1 MKTVWRVF
9 SYLKRYP
16 WMAAGTLTCAILST
30 LMVIVFPATAKWIID
45 DVVRA
50 NRPDKL
56 LPLILLAA
64 VAFLVQHGFKAL
76 RLVLN
81 NTFEQRVIFD
91 LRSDLYSHIQLLPLR
106 WFDNRATGDLMTRV
120 IEDVNSV
127 ERVLI
132 DGIEQGVVAIL
143 QVVIVISVMFYL
155 NVKLALLALVPFPLL
170 IAGALTYT
178 LTAHRRYRSQR
189 RASSNMNALL
199 HDNLAGV
206 RQIKSFVRE
215 REEHARFNRVSDQL
229 RHATLVVMRVWA
241 IYSPSMSMF
250 EAIGALL
257 VLGFGGHAV
266 LTGAMQIGDLVA
278 FLMLTAFLYDPVS
291 RLHQLNQLVQAGRAA
306 GERVFEILDEQVEAG
321 AVAGIGDPGTA
332 ITDRGYKARIL
343 GDIRY
348 ENVSFSY
355 VEGLPALRCVS
366 FHAPP
371 GATVAL
377 VGATGAGKSTLVNL
391 LVRFYEFTS
400 GEIHIDGKPVREYEL
415 RTLREAIGVVTQE
428 SFLFNGSIR
437 ENLLMG
443 KPDATD
449 AELWR
454 AVDAAN
460 ARQFIERLPDG
471 LESVVG
477 ERGVKLSVGEKQRLS
492 IARSLLKDPPILI
505 LDEATASVDTATE
518 RLIQEALERLM
529 ANRTSIVIAHRL
541 STIVYAWKI
550 CAAVPAKFAR
560 GLATARDRVAGGNHY
575 LGKSR
580 ARAAITG
587 LRRIPLSGR
596 RWCRCGRSR
605 NRDGLAGLQ
614 FTTVFDVVGFLQFI
628 DAYFVHFGYG
638 RQCLSARHDVRVA
651 HSGGMRRRHG
661 WSGRIRRRGRALS
674 NHDPWPDVGN
684 FLLQL

>member
-9 SYLKRYP
+9 AYLKRYP
-16 WMAAGTLTCAILST
+16 WLAAGTLACAIMGT
-30 LMVIVFPATAKWIID
+30 LMVIVFPSVTKWIID

-56 LPLILLAA
+56 LPLLLFAT
-64 VAFLVQHGFKAL
+64 VAFLIQHAFNSL
-76 RLVLN
+76 RIILN
-81 NTFEQRVIFD
+81 NTFEQKVIFD

-143 QVVIVISVMFYL
+143 QIVIVLAVMFYW
-155 NVKLALLALVPFPLL
+155 NAKLALLALVPFPLL
-170 IAGALTYT
+170 IGGALAYT
-178 LTAHRRYRSQR
+178 LTAHRRYRLQR
-189 RASSNMNALL
+189 RAASNINALL

-206 RQIKSFVRE
+206 RQIKSFARE
-215 REEHARFNRVSDQL
+215 REEHARFNQASDQL
-229 RHATLVVMRVWA
+229 RHATLVVMRTWA

-250 EAIGALL
+250 EAIGAVL
-257 VLGFGGHAV
+257 VLGFASHAV
-266 LTGAMQIGDLVA
+266 LTGTMQIGDLVA
-278 FLMLTAFLYDPVS
+278 FLLLTAFLYDPIS

-306 GERVFEILDEQVEAG
+306 GERVFDILDEEPEPGFG
-321 AVAGIGDPGTA
+321 ARVGDPGTA
-332 ITDRGYKARIL
+332 TTDRGYSKRII

-348 ENVSFSY
+348 EDVSFSY
-355 VEGLPALRCVS
+355 AEGLPALRHVS
-366 FHAPP
+366 FDAPP
-371 GATVAL
+371 GTTTAL

-391 LVRFYEFTS
+391 LVRFYEFDS
-400 GEIHIDGKPVREYEL
+400 GQIDVDGKPIRDYDL

-443 KPDATD
+443 KPTATE
-449 AELWR
+449 AELWG

-471 LESVVG
+471 LQSVVG

-492 IARSLLKDPPILI
+492 IARALLKDPPILI

-518 RLIQEALERLM
+518 RLIQEALEHLM

-541 STIVYAWKI
+541 STIVRADQILVLDHGQIIERGTHDELLSLDRKYAQLCRQSLLESSTQREAEPQAEI
-550 CAAVPAKFAR
+550 V
-560 GLATARDRVAGGNHY
+560 TSEVAEPEEE
-575 LGKSR
+575 R
-580 ARAAITG
+580 
-587 LRRIPLSGR
+587 
-596 RWCRCGRSR
+596 
-605 NRDGLAGLQ
+605 LQ
-614 FTTVFDVVGFLQFI
+614 V
-628 DAYFVHFGYG
+628 
-638 RQCLSARHDVRVA
+638 
-651 HSGGMRRRHG
+651 
-661 WSGRIRRRGRALS
+661 
-674 NHDPWPDVGN
+674 
-684 FLLQL
+684 

>member
-9 SYLKRYP
+9 AYLKRYP
-16 WMAAGTLTCAILST
+16 WLAAGTLTCAIVGT
-30 LMVIVFPATAKWIID
+30 LTVIVFPSVTKWIID

-56 LPLILLAA
+56 LPLILLATF
-64 VAFLVQHGFKAL
+64 AFLVQHVFNSL
-76 RLVLN
+76 RIILN
-81 NTFEQRVIFD
+81 NAFEQKVIFD

-132 DGIEQGVVAIL
+132 DGIEQGVVAVL
-143 QVVIVISVMFYL
+143 QIVIVMTVMFYW
-155 NVKLALLALVPFPLL
+155 NAKLAILALVPFPLL
-170 IAGALTYT
+170 IGGALAYT
-178 LTAHRRYRSQR
+178 LTAHRRYRLQR
-189 RASSNMNALL
+189 RASSDINALL

-215 REEHARFNRVSDQL
+215 REEHARFNRASDQL
-229 RHATLVVMRVWA
+229 RRATLVVMRVWA

-250 EAIGALL
+250 EAIGAVL
-257 VLGFGGHAV
+257 VLGFGSHA
-266 LTGAMQIGDLVA
+266 LLNGGMQIGDLVA
-278 FLMLTAFLYDPVS
+278 FLMLTAFLYDPIS

-306 GERVFEILDEQVEAG
+306 GERVFEILDEPTEPGV
-321 AVAGIGDPGTA
+321 VAGIA
-332 ITDRGYKARIL
+332 DRGYSVRIL

-348 ENVSFSY
+348 EDVSFSY
-355 VEGLPALRCVS
+355 AEGLPALRHVS

-391 LVRFYEFTS
+391 LVRFYEFSS
-400 GEIHIDGKPVREYEL
+400 GQIYIDGKPIREYDL

-428 SFLFNGSIR
+428 SFLFNGPIR

-443 KPDATD
+443 KPSATE

-460 ARQFIERLPDG
+460 AREFIERLPDG
-471 LESVVG
+471 LENVVG

-492 IARSLLKDPPILI
+492 IARALLKDPPILI

-518 RLIQEALERLM
+518 RLIQEALEHLM

-541 STIVYAWKI
+541 FSIVHADQI
-550 CAAVPAKFAR
+550 LV
-560 GLATARDRVAGGNHY
+560 LDH
-575 LGKSR
+575 
-580 ARAAITG
+580 
-587 LRRIPLSGR
+587 
-596 RWCRCGRSR
+596 
-605 NRDGLAGLQ
+605 
-614 FTTVFDVVGFLQFI
+614 
-628 DAYFVHFGYG
+628 
-638 RQCLSARHDVRVA
+638 
-651 HSGGMRRRHG
+651 
-661 WSGRIRRRGRALS
+661 GRIIERGTHDELTALGGKYARLCEQS
-674 NHDPWPDVGN
+674 
-684 FLLQL
+684 LLETSPQPQFETGAEIVPSQTLEREEQLPV

>member
-9 SYLKRYP
+9 AYLKRYP
-16 WMAAGTLTCAILST
+16 WLAAGTLACAILGT
-30 LMVIVFPATAKWIID
+30 LMVIVFPSVTKWIID

-64 VAFLVQHGFKAL
+64 VAFLVQHFFNSL
-76 RLVLN
+76 RIILN
-81 NTFEQRVIFD
+81 NTFEQKVIFD

-132 DGIEQGVVAIL
+132 DGIEQGVVAVL
-143 QVVIVISVMFYL
+143 QIVIVVAVMFYW
-155 NVKLALLALVPFPLL
+155 NAKLALLALVPLPLL
-170 IAGALTYT
+170 IVGALAYT
-178 LTAHRRYRSQR
+178 LTAHRRYRLQR
-189 RASSNMNALL
+189 RAASNINALL

-206 RQIKSFVRE
+206 RQIKSFARE
-215 REEHARFNRVSDQL
+215 REEHARFNRASDQL
-229 RHATLVVMRVWA
+229 RHATLVVMRTWA

-257 VLGFGGHAV
+257 VLGFGSHAV
-266 LTGAMQIGDLVA
+266 LTGSLQLGDLVGI
-278 FLMLTAFLYDPVS
+278 LMLMAFLYDPIS

-306 GERVFEILDEQVEAG
+306 GERVFEILDEDAEPGVAAG
-321 AVAGIGDPGTA
+321 AGDPGIAT
-332 ITDRGYKARIL
+332 IDRGCSAPII

-348 ENVSFSY
+348 EDVSFSY
-355 VEGLPALRCVS
+355 VDGLSALRHIS
-366 FHAPP
+366 FHALP
-371 GATVAL
+371 GTTTAL

-391 LVRFYEFTS
+391 LVRFYEFDS
-400 GEIHIDGKPVREYEL
+400 GQIYVDDKPVREYDL
-415 RTLREAIGVVTQE
+415 RTLREAVGVVTQE

-443 KPDATD
+443 KPTATD

-460 ARQFIERLPDG
+460 ARQFIERLPQG

-492 IARSLLKDPPILI
+492 IARALLKDPPILI

-518 RLIQEALERLM
+518 RLIQEALEHLM

-541 STIVYAWKI
+541 STIVGADQILVLDHGRVVERGTHEELLVLDQKYAQLCRQSLLESSPQRQAEPQEEI
-550 CAAVPAKFAR
+550 V
-560 GLATARDRVAGGNHY
+560 TSEVAEPEEER
-575 LGKSR
+575 L
-580 ARAAITG
+580 
-587 LRRIPLSGR
+587 P
-596 RWCRCGRSR
+596 
-605 NRDGLAGLQ
+605 
-614 FTTVFDVVGFLQFI
+614 V
-628 DAYFVHFGYG
+628 
-638 RQCLSARHDVRVA
+638 
-651 HSGGMRRRHG
+651 
-661 WSGRIRRRGRALS
+661 
-674 NHDPWPDVGN
+674 
-684 FLLQL
+684 

>member
-9 SYLKRYP
+9 AYLKRYP
-16 WMAAGTLTCAILST
+16 WLAAGTLACAILGT
-30 LMVIVFPATAKWIID
+30 LLVIVFPSVTKWIID

-56 LPLILLAA
+56 LPLILLAT
-64 VAFLVQHGFKAL
+64 VAFLVQHLFNSL
-76 RLVLN
+76 RLILN
-81 NTFEQRVIFD
+81 NTFEQKVIFD

-132 DGIEQGVVAIL
+132 DGIEQGVVAVL
-143 QVVIVISVMFYL
+143 QIVIVVAVMFYW
-155 NVKLALLALVPFPLL
+155 NAKLALLALVPLPLL
-170 IAGALTYT
+170 IAGALAYT
-178 LTAHRRYRSQR
+178 LTAHRRYRLQR
-189 RASSNMNALL
+189 RAASNINALL

-206 RQIKSFVRE
+206 RQIKSFARE
-215 REEHARFNRVSDQL
+215 REEHARFNRASDQL
-229 RHATLVVMRVWA
+229 RHATLVVMRTWA

-257 VLGFGGHAV
+257 VLGFGSHDV
-266 LTGAMQIGDLVA
+266 LTGSLQLGDLVGI
-278 FLMLTAFLYDPVS
+278 LMLMAFLYDPIS

-306 GERVFEILDEQVEAG
+306 GERVFEILDEDAE
-321 AVAGIGDPGTA
+321 PGVVMK
-332 ITDRGYKARIL
+332 IKSVGELDRFPDLKRDDTRETVSFPHKPALPII

-348 ENVSFSY
+348 DNVSFSY
-355 VEGLPALRCVS
+355 VDGLSALRHIS
-366 FHAPP
+366 FHALP
-371 GATVAL
+371 GTTTAL

-391 LVRFYEFTS
+391 LVRFYEFDS
-400 GEIHIDGKPVREYEL
+400 GQIYVDDKPVREYDL

-443 KPDATD
+443 KPTATD

-460 ARQFIERLPDG
+460 ARQFIERLPQG

-492 IARSLLKDPPILI
+492 IARALLKDPPILI

-518 RLIQEALERLM
+518 RLIQEALEHLM

-541 STIVYAWKI
+541 STIVGADQILVLDHGRVVERGTHEELLVLDQKYALLCRQSLLESSPQRQTEPQEEI
-550 CAAVPAKFAR
+550 V
-560 GLATARDRVAGGNHY
+560 TSEVAEPEEE
-575 LGKSR
+575 R
-580 ARAAITG
+580 
-587 LRRIPLSGR
+587 LS
-596 RWCRCGRSR
+596 
-605 NRDGLAGLQ
+605 
-614 FTTVFDVVGFLQFI
+614 V
-628 DAYFVHFGYG
+628 
-638 RQCLSARHDVRVA
+638 
-651 HSGGMRRRHG
+651 
-661 WSGRIRRRGRALS
+661 
-674 NHDPWPDVGN
+674 
-684 FLLQL
+684 

>member
-9 SYLKRYP
+9 AYLKRYP
-16 WMAAGTLTCAILST
+16 WIAAGTLSCAILTT
-30 LMVIVFPATAKWIID
+30 LMVIVFPGATKWIIN
-45 DVVRA
+45 DVVRGQ
-50 NRPDKL
+50 RPDKL

-64 VAFLVQHGFKAL
+64 VAFLLQHVFNSL
-76 RLVLN
+76 RIILN
-81 NTFEQRVIFD
+81 NTFEQKVIFD

-132 DGIEQGVVAIL
+132 DGIEQGVVAVL
-143 QVVIVISVMFYL
+143 QIVIVLAVMFYW
-155 NVKLALLALVPFPLL
+155 NAKLAILALVPFPLL
-170 IAGALTYT
+170 IGGALAYT
-178 LTAHRRYRSQR
+178 LTAHRRYRLQR
-189 RASSNMNALL
+189 RASSAINALL
-199 HDNLAGV
+199 HDNLAGI

-215 REEHARFNRVSDQL
+215 GEEHARFNRASDQL
-229 RHATLVVMRVWA
+229 RRATLVVMRVWA

-257 VLGFGGHAV
+257 ILGFGGHAA
-266 LTGAMQIGDLVA
+266 LTGEMQIGDLVA

-306 GERVFEILDEQVEAG
+306 GERVFEILDELAEPG
-321 AVAGIGDPGTA
+321 DTDSAV
-332 ITDRGYKARIL
+332 TDRRYSPRIL

-348 ENVSFSY
+348 EDVSFSY
-355 VEGLPALRCVS
+355 TEGLPALRRVS

-371 GATVAL
+371 GATIAL

-400 GEIHIDGKPVREYEL
+400 GQIYVDGKPIRDYEL
-415 RTLREAIGVVTQE
+415 RALREAIGVVTQE

-460 ARQFIERLPDG
+460 AREFIERLPDG

-492 IARSLLKDPPILI
+492 IARALLKDPPILI

-541 STIVYAWKI
+541 STIVHADQI
-550 CAAVPAKFAR
+550 LV
-560 GLATARDRVAGGNHY
+560 LDH
-575 LGKSR
+575 
-580 ARAAITG
+580 
-587 LRRIPLSGR
+587 
-596 RWCRCGRSR
+596 
-605 NRDGLAGLQ
+605 
-614 FTTVFDVVGFLQFI
+614 
-628 DAYFVHFGYG
+628 
-638 RQCLSARHDVRVA
+638 
-651 HSGGMRRRHG
+651 
-661 WSGRIRRRGRALS
+661 GRIIERGTHDKLVALDGKYARLCRQS
-674 NHDPWPDVGN
+674 
-684 FLLQL
+684 LLEASPLRETEPREEIVASQTLEKEERLPV

>member
-30 LMVIVFPATAKWIID
+30 LMVIVFPAAAKWIID

-50 NRPDKL
+50 QRPDRL
-56 LPLILLAA
+56 LPLIMLAA
-64 VAFLVQHGFKAL
+64 GAFLVQHGFNAL

-257 VLGFGGHAV
+257 VLGFGAHAV

-321 AVAGIGDPGTA
+321 AVTA

-355 VEGLPALRCVS
+355 VEGLPALRHVS

-400 GEIHIDGKPVREYEL
+400 GEIHIDGKAVREYEL

-443 KPDATD
+443 KPDATV

-492 IARSLLKDPPILI
+492 IARALLKDPPILI

-541 STIVYAWKI
+541 STIVYADQI
-550 CAAVPAKFAR
+550 LV
-560 GLATARDRVAGGNHY
+560 LDH
-575 LGKSR
+575 
-580 ARAAITG
+580 
-587 LRRIPLSGR
+587 
-596 RWCRCGRSR
+596 
-605 NRDGLAGLQ
+605 
-614 FTTVFDVVGFLQFI
+614 
-628 DAYFVHFGYG
+628 
-638 RQCLSARHDVRVA
+638 
-651 HSGGMRRRHG
+651 
-661 WSGRIRRRGRALS
+661 GRIIERGT
-674 NHDPWPDVGN
+674 HGE
-684 FLLQL
+684 LLAQDGKYARLCRQSLLEVSPLRETDAQTEIVTSESLEREQQLPV

>member
-1 MKTVWRVF
+1 MLLLRHSGLLLLSSFDIRALSFHAGFRISSLTSDWLPSMVQQKGYGRVTRTMKTVWRVF
-9 SYLKRYP
+9 AYLKRYP

-30 LMVIVFPATAKWIID
+30 VLVIIFPAVTKWIIN

-50 NRPDKL
+50 NHPEKL

-64 VAFLVQHGFKAL
+64 LAFLLQHAFNGL
-76 RLVLN
+76 RIVLN
-81 NTFEQRVIFD
+81 NMFEQKVIFD

-132 DGIEQGVVAIL
+132 DGIEQGVVAVL
-143 QVVIVISVMFYL
+143 QIVIVLAVMFYL
-155 NVKLALLALVPFPLL
+155 NTTLALLALAPFPLL

-178 LTAHRRYRSQR
+178 LTAHRRYRLQR
-189 RASSNMNALL
+189 RAASAMNALL
-199 HDNLAGV
+199 HDNLSGV

-215 REEHARFNRVSDQL
+215 QEEHARFNRVSDQL
-229 RHATLVVMRVWA
+229 RRATLIVMRVWA

-250 EAIGALL
+250 EAFGAVL
-257 VLGFGGHAV
+257 VLGFGSHAV

-278 FLMLTAFLYDPVS
+278 FLMLTAFLYDPIS

-306 GERVFEILDEQVEAG
+306 GERVFEILDERAEPGSRDRQKDFSDSNCRASVPDANLQARRFTETPHKVSAG
-321 AVAGIGDPGTA
+321 GT
-332 ITDRGYKARIL
+332 RIM

-348 ENVSFSY
+348 ENVSFGY
-355 VEGLPALRCVS
+355 AEGLPALKHVS

-371 GATVAL
+371 GASVAL

-391 LVRFYEFTS
+391 LVRFYEFS
-400 GEIHIDGKPVREYEL
+400 AGEIFVDGRPVREYVL
-415 RTLREAIGVVTQE
+415 SRLREAIGVVTQE

-443 KPDATD
+443 KPDASD
-449 AELWR
+449 VELWR

-460 ARQFIERLPDG
+460 AREFIERLPAG
-471 LESVVG
+471 LESIVG

-492 IARSLLKDPPILI
+492 IARALLKDPPILI

-529 ANRTSIVIAHRL
+529 FHRTSIVIAHRL
-541 STIVYAWKI
+541 STIVNADQI
-550 CAAVPAKFAR
+550 LV
-560 GLATARDRVAGGNHY
+560 LDH
-575 LGKSR
+575 
-580 ARAAITG
+580 
-587 LRRIPLSGR
+587 
-596 RWCRCGRSR
+596 
-605 NRDGLAGLQ
+605 
-614 FTTVFDVVGFLQFI
+614 
-628 DAYFVHFGYG
+628 
-638 RQCLSARHDVRVA
+638 
-651 HSGGMRRRHG
+651 
-661 WSGRIRRRGRALS
+661 GRIIERGKHDELVALGGKYARLCRQS
-674 NHDPWPDVGN
+674 LLEMSPQPGLESAAEIDTLPLPVPDE
-684 FLLQL
+684 QLPV